1 MKKVLDLLCQRC
13 PRMEEMLT
21 SSPGGRLQAVL
32 SHDEATAGN
41 VLNPLL
47 RKKILLF
54 YVTFTALRPQA
65 FAQQSLVDSKKFFLR
80 EFGLSPPLTLKARSA
95 CPNANYQSFRA

>member
-47 RKKILLF
+47 RKKISFLCDF
-54 YVTFTALRPQA
+54 HRFRKSVDF
-65 FAQQSLVDSKKFFLR
+65 QSCV
-80 EFGLSPPLTLKARSA
+80 AA
-95 CPNANYQSFRA
+95 CCGDNA

>member
-1 MKKVLDLLCQRC
+1 
-13 PRMEEMLT
+13 MEEMLT

-54 YVTFTALRPQA
+54 YVTFTAFVSFSA
-65 FAQQSLVDSKKFFLR
+65 FGV
-80 EFGLSPPLTLKARSA
+80 
-95 CPNANYQSFRA
+95 

>member
-1 MKKVLDLLCQRC
+1 
-13 PRMEEMLT
+13 MEEMLT

-54 YVTFTALRPQA
+54 YVTFTALE
-65 FAQQSLVDSKKFFLR
+65 SLWTSSRAWLPVAAITHDQLQKCRGGVSGATAAFLR
-80 EFGLSPPLTLKARSA
+80 QWSDSA
-95 CPNANYQSFRA
+95 L